1 MVVEVAE
8 VEQRWWKVNSSS
20 WHQIS
25 SSISGSWPESASHKP
40 HPWYDPQSVM
50 PISFVAPVEAGHQ
63 DVGKEGER
71 ACWSQEAS
79 LPLLLSWSITPGHT
93 WPQGL
98 APVYPT
104 QGRQGR
110 QKPSLTGRPH
120 FSRLSAMQP
129 RTEPHQ
135 VCWAPEKTASLRTY
149 LIFSEI
155 DCENSK

>member
-50 PISFVAPVEAGHQ
+50 PISFVAPGEAGHQ

-104 QGRQGR
+104 QGRPR
-110 QKPSLTGRPH
+110 QAEALPH
-120 FSRLSAMQP
+120 RQAPFLQALCHAASNRTPPGLLSSW
-129 RTEPHQ
+129 ENCLFKNLSH
-135 VCWAPEKTASLRTY
+135 
-149 LIFSEI
+149 IFR
-155 DCENSK
+155 NWLWKF